1 MPLSSSVV
9 QHSGAGE
16 PSAWFAYNTRLMLS
30 LVLQDAFCLA
40 DPPGPLQ
47 NLTPLAACCLAQVR
61 KADEELTVAFGSGPQ
76 LQAPPPAPSAD
87 GQPKMV
93 TVMLFGNANECEKAQ
108 RLIEEAVD
116 NKEQKAKQRQ
126 KVS

>member
-1 MPLSSSVV
+1 
-9 QHSGAGE
+9 
-16 PSAWFAYNTRLMLS
+16 ML
-30 LVLQDAFCLA
+30 LGNCCLA
-40 DPPGPLQ
+40 DSSGPLGK
-47 NLTPLAACCLAQVR
+47 LTPLAACCLAQVR

-76 LQAPPPAPSAD
+76 LQAPPAAPSKD

-93 TVMLFGNANECEKAQ
+93 TVMLFGNAHECEKAQ

-126 KVS
+126 KAS